1 MSESRCEGSA
11 VKGIFRRAELCSD
24 DMEVNEEEKPQVG
37 DGCCGVNEATGEA
50 TIENRVVMSF
60 IERTIV

>member
-1 MSESRCEGSA
+1 
-11 VKGIFRRAELCSD
+11 
-24 DMEVNEEEKPQVG
+24 MEVNEEEKPQVR

-60 IERTIV
+60 IERTIVV